1 MLKKI
6 PYLEIQLKKGDFV
19 ILNLHGFHLQN
30 LRYCLH
36 SPLLLVST
44 LDGTLSALDVDD
56 NGSILWKIETGPGS
70 LLSSSISKVELNSH
84 GKLVRLIPSLDGGL
98 YKFDGEGIEPIPIS
112 ADSLL
117 HSSYR
122 AADDLL
128 ITGVL

>member
-1 MLKKI
+1 MS
-6 PYLEIQLKKGDFV
+6 
-19 ILNLHGFHLQN
+19 
-30 LRYCLH
+30 

-44 LDGTLSALDVDD
+44 LDGTLSALDASDQG
-56 NGSILWKIETGPGS
+56 NILWKIETGPGG

-117 HSSYR
+117 HSSYH

-128 ITGVL
+128 ITGIIKANFFTQVNEN

>member
-1 MLKKI
+1 MS
-6 PYLEIQLKKGDFV
+6 
-19 ILNLHGFHLQN
+19 
-30 LRYCLH
+30 

-44 LDGTLSALDVDD
+44 LDGTLSALDASDQG
-56 NGSILWKIETGPGS
+56 NILWKIETGPGG

-117 HSSYR
+117 HSSYH

-128 ITGVL
+128 ITGIIKANYSYK